1 MKKSR
6 LFIENFVVYGIG
18 GIISKII
25 PLIMLPIITRLMPN
39 SFYFGINDL
48 SNTLVSFGS
57 AIAILGMYDA
67 MYRMFFENDD
77 IEYKQMICSTT
88 ILFTSA
94 VSIIVS
100 LAIIILQKPIA
111 IFLFGDAQYKN
122 LLYLS
127 AMSIL
132 IGSTNSIVSAPTRM
146 QNKRGVYL
154 TINTVSPI
162 LSYSISVPLLLK
174 GYYIIALPV
183 ATVTT
188 AFLTEIMFWIINKK
202 WFDYKKFNK
211 KYLKQ
216 MLIIAIP
223 LVPNFLIYWIFNA
236 SDRLLIAKILG
247 NDYVGIYAIGA
258 KLGLCSQLIYT
269 AFAGGWQYFA
279 FATMKENNQVK
290 TNSLIFEYLG
300 IITFVA
306 SAFIMALAYPIY
318 KLFFQGDYRGGYVV
332 SGYLF
337 MAPLLQMLFQVAC
350 NQFIIIKKTWPNAI
364 ILLAGAAINLALNFV
379 LIPIFG
385 IEGAAIATLAGYAT
399 AVCVCCIVLC
409 KMKLMEI
416 SQRFILSVLFM
427 MAYILVWRLFFR
439 EQWITSCLLSTALA
453 FVFLILFKRDIIM
466 LFSSLKKRNKE

>member
-188 AFLTEIMFWIINKK
+188 AFLTEIMFWIIK
-202 WFDYKKFNK
+202 
-211 KYLKQ
+211 
-216 MLIIAIP
+216 IGR
-223 LVPNFLIYWIFNA
+223 A
-236 SDRLLIAKILG
+236 S
-247 NDYVGIYAIGA
+247 
-258 KLGLCSQLIYT
+258 C
-269 AFAGGWQYFA
+269 
-279 FATMKENNQVK
+279 
-290 TNSLIFEYLG
+290 
-300 IITFVA
+300 
-306 SAFIMALAYPIY
+306 
-318 KLFFQGDYRGGYVV
+318 
-332 SGYLF
+332 
-337 MAPLLQMLFQVAC
+337 
-350 NQFIIIKKTWPNAI
+350 
-364 ILLAGAAINLALNFV
+364 
-379 LIPIFG
+379 
-385 IEGAAIATLAGYAT
+385 
-399 AVCVCCIVLC
+399 
-409 KMKLMEI
+409 
-416 SQRFILSVLFM
+416 
-427 MAYILVWRLFFR
+427 R
-439 EQWITSCLLSTALA
+439 ER
-453 FVFLILFKRDIIM
+453 V
-466 LFSSLKKRNKE
+466 